1 MDVRKLLRC
10 GLERD
15 NKAILRY
22 VQGWWSYQLYQ
33 GFLYQGKNGVVIK
46 SNSAKIC
53 FINLP
58 I

>member
-22 VQGWWSYQLYQ
+22 VQGWWSYR
-33 GFLYQGKNGVVIK
+33 LYQGKNGVVIK